1 MIDVDVHFAV
11 LPSESYKPTIK
22 DVTDITTLPTLFLNL
37 SQTLLKD
44 PWSPVW
50 NTRIFNDWND
60 DITVRASHLQ
70 TVSCT
75 QTITNFV
82 WYWHCPYFILF
93 VRWKNSTLINKVYW
107 LAAFF
112 VYKSIVLS
120 VSLLCWCLCN
130 EFPKWRKKSN
140 RICSHCTAN
149 KCQNW
154 NDLYI
159 GQRRIY

>member
-1 MIDVDVHFAV
+1 MIDVDVHFTV
-11 LPSESYKPTIK
+11 LPTESYIFVYQRHICPIKRQESTIK

-107 LAAFF
+107 LAAIFCIKIYSIICIFTLLVF
-112 VYKSIVLS
+112 V
-120 VSLLCWCLCN
+120 
-130 EFPKWRKKSN
+130 
-140 RICSHCTAN
+140 
-149 KCQNW
+149 
-154 NDLYI
+154 
-159 GQRRIY
+159 